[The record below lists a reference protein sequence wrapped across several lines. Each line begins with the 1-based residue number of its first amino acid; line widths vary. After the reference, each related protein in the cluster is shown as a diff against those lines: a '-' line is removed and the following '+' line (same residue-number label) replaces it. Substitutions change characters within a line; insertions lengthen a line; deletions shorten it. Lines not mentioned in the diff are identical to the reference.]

1 MCIHLYLTLPVP
13 EQCEDFAVSSV
24 RSRNPEPPGP
34 ESLRRREVACYA
46 DSRCVRV
53 CHFSLCSCIPVC
65 FRIPSCCGCVRSL
78 RAPRPLAAG
87 LATPSWLKRKKSGW
101 RAKRH
106 IYQVTLKYTESLTV
120 CFTDWSSTLFHEAAK
135 FKLLYPRGGG
145 QGKLLLCCFKQ
156 QGEDQDVSLTSN
168 YITSE
173 RQYDWVAHHAACVV
187 LLFSYLAA
195 ARRRKAT
202 VCWTTLSSSL
212 TVRTSHDHSSHVCYC
227 SPSTSM
233 QPNVQR
239 LPMLSSH
246 TLTLTNNCQEKGVDG
261 FMMPI

>member
-106 IYQVTLKYTESLTV
+106 INQVTLKYTESCLRTRITSPSV
-120 CFTDWSSTLFHEAAK
+120 LLIDRQRCFM
-135 FKLLYPRGGG
+135 KLLNLSYCIPEEEGRGS
-145 QGKLLLCCFKQ
+145 CCSA
-156 QGEDQDVSLTSN
+156 V
-168 YITSE
+168 
-173 RQYDWVAHHAACVV
+173 
-187 LLFSYLAA
+187 
-195 ARRRKAT
+195 
-202 VCWTTLSSSL
+202 LSSK
-212 TVRTSHDHSSHVCYC
+212 
-227 SPSTSM
+227 
-233 QPNVQR
+233 
-239 LPMLSSH
+239 
-246 TLTLTNNCQEKGVDG
+246 EKIK
-261 FMMPI
+261 MCP